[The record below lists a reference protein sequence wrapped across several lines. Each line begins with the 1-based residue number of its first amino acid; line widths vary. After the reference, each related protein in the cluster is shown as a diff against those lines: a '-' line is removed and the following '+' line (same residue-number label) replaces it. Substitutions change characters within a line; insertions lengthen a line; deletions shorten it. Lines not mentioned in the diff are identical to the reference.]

1 MHFCARFWRHSLLEC
16 AAVNTI
22 PRSLALLIPAAL
34 TLITFTAR
42 ATDLIPYIAMPA
54 GSGYAMDAKGNRCPN
69 PLCVHDAVFA
79 PRPQYPY
86 QLRSS
91 IGDTAGWTRYKGDG
105 LYRLDIDLNTGRVS
119 QVTIIKSA
127 GSNVLDAASTS
138 TFKLWVF
145 KPHKWKEITI
155 PITVR
160 TKAVGVINRAR
171 G

>member
-1 MHFCARFWRHSLLEC
+1 MKTLI
-16 AAVNTI
+16 TI
-22 PRSLALLIPAAL
+22 IAI

-42 ATDLIPYIAMPA
+42 ATDLTPYIAMPA
-54 GSGYAMDAKGNRCPN
+54 GSGYAIDSRGNRCPN

-79 PRPQYPY
+79 PRPQYPD

-91 IGDTAGWTRYKGDG
+91 IGDTTGWTRYKGDG

-127 GSNVLDAASTS
+127 GSKVLDTASTS
-138 TFKLWVF
+138 IFKLWVF
-145 KPHKWKEITI
+145 KPGKWKEITI

-160 TKAVGVINRAR
+160 TKAVGVISK
-171 G
+171 

>member
-1 MHFCARFWRHSLLEC
+1 
-16 AAVNTI
+16 
-22 PRSLALLIPAAL
+22 
-34 TLITFTAR
+34 
-42 ATDLIPYIAMPA
+42 MPA
-54 GSGYAMDAKGNRCPN
+54 GSGYAIDSKGNRCSN
-69 PLCVHDAVFA
+69 PLCVHVAVFA

-105 LYRLDIDLNTGRVS
+105 LYRLDIHLDTGRVS

-127 GSNVLDAASTS
+127 GFSTLPTQARS
-138 TFKLWVF
+138 SYGFP

-160 TKAVGVINRAR
+160 
-171 G
+171 